1 MSGPRGN
8 TRCRLKLELKFRTL
22 GSPQVS
28 VIGSLH
34 GLLTVLPLCFVCDAL
49 CVVMWDVVTAATH
62 AVNEVWEPEA
72 HSQLEKGAGGASRAL
87 TGPVM

>member
-1 MSGPRGN
+1 M
-8 TRCRLKLELKFRTL
+8 
-22 GSPQVS
+22 S

-34 GLLTVLPLCFVCDAL
+34 GSLTVLPLCFVCDAL

-72 HSQLEKGAGGASRAL
+72 HSQLEKEGRGDLGH
-87 TGPVM
+87 